1 MEVHA
6 MLNLLFSFK
15 GRISRQ
21 QYWLGLCLICA
32 LSAIAMFPTIAVAS
46 VAPPHILLWVI
57 LAAAFVAT
65 FLIIGVGSIA
75 MAVKRSHDFGKP
87 ASWAFRP
94 LSGFKLL
101 FSEGEAHDNRYGIA
115 PSTSVPGWPVFVG
128 LVVVSLVVPCVVIY
142 GVFFAGPTWKW
153 PDCKPTVTAKGKSQ
167 DDAKVR
173 WREAVATSYG
183 RAYADSGITFMGWT
197 ACVGS
202 SCTMSARPCVQMR

>member
-1 MEVHA
+1 MERPA

-21 QYWLGLCLICA
+21 EYWLGLCLICA
-32 LSAIAMFPTIAVAS
+32 LIAIAMFPTIAVAS
-46 VAPPHILLWVI
+46 VAQPQIRSWVSVP
-57 LAAAFVAT
+57 AVFVAT
-65 FLIIGVGSIA
+65 FLIIGCSIA
-75 MAVKRSHDFGKP
+75 MAVKRAHDFGKP

-94 LSGFKLL
+94 LWGFKLL

-115 PSTSVPGWPVFVG
+115 PSASAPRWRVAIG
-128 LVVVSLVVPCVVIY
+128 LALVSLVVVPCAVIY
-142 GVFFAGPTWKW
+142 GAFFAGPTWKW

-183 RAYADSGITFMGWT
+183 RAYADSGITFMDWT
-197 ACVGS
+197 ACAGS